1 KDMNSTDI
9 HVIFLYEYKLGN
21 NAAKAARNINQ
32 AFGENTVN
40 DRKVQRWFEKF
51 RSDDFSLQNERR
63 RPKTSVK
70 NSSIWLRE
78 MAIWIRLAF
87 KLLDLLSSSS
97 SRNEEELFL
106 KDNP

>member
-1 KDMNSTDI
+1 MNSTDI

-51 RSDDFSLQNERR
+51 RSGDFSLQNEPRG

-70 NSSIWLRE
+70 NDALKALVETNPTVSTRTCYQ
-78 MAIWIRLAF
+78 
-87 KLLDLLSSSS
+87 
-97 SRNEEELFL
+97 NES
-106 KDNP
+106 